1 MVIANNSPIEATDL
15 NEVFSDGAAPTP
27 SGNGLTLGVDDQ
39 KNKANGYSIMRF
51 RTSEVVNVAGSGTTS
66 STHIHRFTCPD
77 DFDIK
82 VAGLTVFITP
92 FGSTPPPPVPPAPPF
107 TVKFTA
113 QIQGA
118 ITDLENDLPIDEVLF
133 LTEPV
138 SNTEGQKY
146 VQLELPP
153 FGAPSTT
160 LINSARYGAYDSV
173 GPSSGSLENRPVN
186 TLLKNV
192 LYEVI
197 MKREGQY
204 AVAEDMTMVDFYIMY
219 KVKLRRN

>member
-1 MVIANNSPIEATDL
+1 MVIANNNPIEATDL

-51 RTSEVVNVAGSGTTS
+51 RTQEVVNTAGFGTTS
-66 STHIHRFTCPD
+66 STHVHRFTCPD

-82 VAGLTVFITP
+82 VAGMRIRMNGPSCKAAAGTVITW
-92 FGSTPPPPVPPAPPF
+92 
-107 TVKFTA
+107 TA

-138 SNTEGQKY
+138 SNTEGQKF
-146 VQLELPP
+146 VK
-153 FGAPSTT
+153 AT
-160 LINSARYGAYDSV
+160 LDDSATVIEVISSRYGAYDST
-173 GPSSGSLENRPVN
+173 GPSAGVLQNRPVN

-197 MKREGQY
+197 MKRDGLY
-204 AVAEDMTMVDFYIMY
+204 DATDVITTVDFFVLY